1 MRGLNV
7 LRERDFR
14 LFFTGYSTSLLGSS
28 MSAVA
33 LAFAVLDDGFG
44 ASGLGQV
51 LAAVPATQLLFMLI
65 GGAVADRFGPRRIM
79 LAGDAVRCGAQT
91 ALAVAILVGGHLG
104 LWVFV
109 VLSAVRG
116 LGEAFFNPGLSAL
129 VVRTVQRD
137 RIGDANALLGTSQS
151 IAKVAGPALAGVL
164 VAVTSPG
171 VVVAIDAGT
180 YTCSLLALSLLRPRE
195 SWGSL
200 SGTMRRRQSLLR
212 SLADGWSEFTS
223 RRWLV
228 ASTLQFTS
236 INLVVWGPFLVLGPA
251 LAHQH
256 ASGASG
262 ASGAREWGVVM
273 GGYGAGSILGG
284 LLALGRRPSRP
295 LVVATVATVGYAVPC
310 VLFALQAPTAVIAGG
325 ACVAGIGSTVSAAL
339 SDTATQLLTPVG
351 VLARVRTFQTFGA
364 FSLGPLALVLAGPIA
379 SHVGAR
385 AVLAFGA
392 AWTVACV
399 ATVLALPSI
408 RAVRWPSE
416 ASETSEASAH
426 QYPCSTGPRRSCC
439 R

>member
-1 MRGLNV
+1 MHGLNV
-7 LRERDFR
+7 LRQREFR

-65 GGAVADRFGPRRIM
+65 GGVVADRFGPRRIM
-79 LAGDAVRCGAQT
+79 LAGDAVRCGAQS
-91 ALAVAILVGGHLG
+91 ALAVAILAGGHPG
-104 LWVFV
+104 LWLFI

-137 RIGDANALLGTSQS
+137 GIGDANALLGTSQS
-151 IAKVAGPALAGVL
+151 IARIAGPALAGVL

-180 YTCSLLALSLLRPRE
+180 YICSLLALSLLRVRE
-195 SWGSL
+195 ESS
-200 SGTMRRRQSLLR
+200 SQSAARRPSMLR
-212 SLADGWSEFTS
+212 SLSDGWSEFTS

-236 INLVVWGPFLVLGPA
+236 INLVVWGPFLVLGPV

-256 ASGASG
+256 QP

-273 GGYGAGSILGG
+273 GGYGVGSILGG

-295 LVVATVATVGYAVPC
+295 LVVATLSSIGYAAPC
-310 VLFALQAPTAVIAGG
+310 VLLALQAPAGVIAGG
-325 ACVAGIGSTVSAAL
+325 ACLAGIGSTVSAAL
-339 SDTATQLLTPVG
+339 SDTVTQLLTPVG

-364 FSLGPLALVLAGPIA
+364 FSLGPLALVLAGPVA

-392 AWTVACV
+392 AWTVACAV
-399 ATVLALPSI
+399 AVLALPSI
-408 RAVRWPSE
+408 RTVRWPAE
-416 ASETSEASAH
+416 RNEHKTAVPIAN
-426 QYPCSTGPRRSCC
+426 
-439 R
+439 

>member
-1 MRGLNV
+1 MHGLNV
-7 LRERDFR
+7 LREHNFR

-51 LAAVPATQLLFMLI
+51 LAAVPATQLMFMLI
-65 GGAVADRFGPRRIM
+65 GGVVADRFGPRRIM
-79 LAGDAVRCGAQT
+79 LAGDVVRCGAQS
-91 ALAVAILVGGHLG
+91 ALAVAILVGGHPG
-104 LWVFV
+104 LWLFI

-151 IAKVAGPALAGVL
+151 IARVAGPALAGVL

-171 VVVAIDAGT
+171 VVVAIDAAT
-180 YTCSLLALSLLRPRE
+180 YICSLVALSLLRTRE
-195 SWGSL
+195 DVSQL
-200 SGTMRRRQSLLR
+200 SATRRPSMLR

-223 RRWLV
+223 RRWLM
-228 ASTLQFTS
+228 AGTLQFTS
-236 INLVVWGPFLVLGPA
+236 INLVVWGPFLVLGPT

-256 ASGASG
+256 QPT
-262 ASGAREWGVVM
+262 SGAREWGVVM
-273 GGYGAGSILGG
+273 GGYGVGSILGG

-295 LVVATVATVGYAVPC
+295 LVVATLSSIGYAVPC
-310 VLFALQAPTAVIAGG
+310 MLFALQAPTAVIAGG
-325 ACVAGIGSTVSAAL
+325 ACLAGIGSTVSAAL

-392 AWTVACV
+392 AWAVAC
-399 ATVLALPSI
+399 AAAVLALPSV
-408 RAVRWPSE
+408 RTVRWPAERSE
-416 ASETSEASAH
+416 HITKVPANTPVVDHDLA
-426 QYPCSTGPRRSCC
+426 
-439 R
+439 